1 MCAIT
6 NSLTDGR
13 AGGRRCSCVWGLD
26 CAAGSVPSKAQHTL
40 TGCTE
45 PQQAGEGAAAAA
57 GLESNSVRL
66 SGAAAGG
73 GAPHDIS
80 SLCVRVQ

>member
-1 MCAIT
+1 M
-6 NSLTDGR
+6 
-13 AGGRRCSCVWGLD
+13 
-26 CAAGSVPSKAQHTL
+26 PSKAQHTL

-80 SLCVRVQ
+80 SLCACVQ